1 MSSAHVPSN
10 ADAAAKFY
18 AICNHLD
25 ISTVPIG
32 HQCSINE
39 VAVQVCEVFI
49 QAKQAGGGFISKN
62 QLRSKVHAASDEHL
76 SRAIKLLEPLGFVC
90 KLHDPAA
97 GRGEDVM
104 IQIEDVS
111 AVGSDSMRVMQE
123 LRDSGLSVVQLMHRP
138 TWKQERVER
147 ALVSGVF
154 VCVYL

>member
-1 MSSAHVPSN
+1 M
-10 ADAAAKFY
+10 
-18 AICNHLD
+18 
-25 ISTVPIG
+25 
-32 HQCSINE
+32 
-39 VAVQVCEVFI
+39 
-49 QAKQAGGGFISKN
+49 
-62 QLRSKVHAASDEHL
+62 
-76 SRAIKLLEPLGFVC
+76 C

>member
-1 MSSAHVPSN
+1 MKEFKRLLLSSLLGLLCVLVP
-10 ADAAAKFY
+10 F
-18 AICNHLD
+18 
-25 ISTVPIG
+25 TT
-32 HQCSINE
+32 
-39 VAVQVCEVFI
+39 
-49 QAKQAGGGFISKN
+49 
-62 QLRSKVHAASDEHL
+62 
-76 SRAIKLLEPLGFVC
+76 
-90 KLHDPAA
+90 
-97 GRGEDVM
+97 